1 MIVTNPINEYFS
13 KKKKKKKE
21 RKEKKKG
28 EISRLS
34 VALAPLGC
42 CLATRGAWQN

>member
-13 KKKKKKKE
+13 KKKKKKE